1 MARCARF
8 AVVVWLALAV
18 FVTIPA
24 NAAGRN
30 DLVSTHCREIEVPID
45 TDHSSARL
53 AGCGDDSAPN
63 LLWHLDRLDQPN
75 GEVDGQLHGTF
86 DRSHR
91 GAGAVV
97 YVMDTG
103 IRADHVEFAGDGGSR
118 VIAGFDVAR
127 SVPIGGSNCR
137 SANKATNPCYADMTE
152 LPAAA
157 HGTGVASLVAGQT
170 VGVAPE
176 AKIVSIRVMNEHGLA
191 TTRTY
196 ADGLDTIIAHAWSN
210 SAPPFQ
216 TAIVNISGWV
226 LERVIPASADPIPVV
241 TYAAVERRMRDMIY
255 GVDARGRRDR
265 NGKKFLFVVAGNNL
279 DGGCGRSGYVDRF
292 PAILGEEI
300 DGIVTVGGM
309 TVDNEWW
316 PGACR
321 GSVEVLAPAQS
332 IFAATITGADH
343 YRGRKPNQRSGTSFA
358 APLIAGIAARLI
370 ADRPSMTPEQ
380 LESAITATSSRL
392 RHPGADF
399 AEGKVA
405 TLQDRDQ
412 LIATSTI
419 SGSALGMPWRML
431 ESER

>member
-1 MARCARF
+1 MARFVRF
-8 AVVVWLALAV
+8 AAVVWLAIAV
-18 FVTIPA
+18 FAAIPA
-24 NAAGRN
+24 QAAGG
-30 DLVSTHCREIEVPID
+30 DVVSTHCREIEVPID
-45 TDHSSARL
+45 ETHSSARL
-53 AGCGDDSAPN
+53 AGCGDESAAN
-63 LLWHLDRLDQPN
+63 LLWHLDRIDQVDAQLD
-75 GEVDGQLHGTF
+75 GTF
-86 DRSHR
+86 DRSHT

-103 IRADHVEFAGDGGSR
+103 VRADHVEFAGDGGSR

-137 SANKATNPCYADMTE
+137 SANKALQPCYADLTE

-157 HGTGVASLVAGQT
+157 HGTGVASLVAGKT

-196 ADGLDTIIAHAWSN
+196 LDGLDTIIAHAWSN
-210 SAPPFQ
+210 AAPPFQ

-226 LERVIPASADPIPVV
+226 LERVTPANSDPTPVV
-241 TYAAVERRMRDMIY
+241 SYATVEKRMRDMVS
-255 GVDARGRRDR
+255 GVDAHGRRDR

-292 PAILGEEI
+292 PAILGQEVE
-300 DGIVTVGGM
+300 GIITVGGM
-309 TVDNEWW
+309 TADNEWW

-321 GSVEVLAPAQS
+321 GSVEILAPAQS
-332 IFAATITGADH
+332 IFAATITAADH

-358 APLIAGIAARLI
+358 APLIAGIAARMV
-370 ADRPSMTPEQ
+370 ADRPTMTPEE
-380 LESAITATSSRL
+380 LEAIITATPSRL
-392 RHPGADF
+392 THPGSDF

-405 TLQDRDQ
+405 VIQDRDA
-412 LIATSTI
+412 LVAGAT
-419 SGSALGMPWRML
+419 GNAFGMPWRML